1 MHSMNIVHR
10 YGPPLSGCFVNLTL
24 MGRDLKPE
32 NILLDDSMRIKISDF
47 GSAKDLDAP
56 NPANGRLSVRACI
69 HPLIE
74 FSTENGQK
82 RAGSFVGTAHY
93 TAPELLARTE
103 TGKPWV
109 LERLLMP

>member
-1 MHSMNIVHR
+1 MN
-10 YGPPLSGCFVNLTL
+10 PSPSGCSVNLTL
-24 MGRDLKPE
+24 RGRDLKPE
-32 NILLDDSMRIKISDF
+32 NIILDDSMRIKISDF

-56 NPANGRLSVRACI
+56 NPANGRFSVPVCI
-69 HPLIE
+69 RPLIE

-103 TGKPWV
+103 TGRPWV
-109 LERLLMP
+109 LEPLLIP

>member
-1 MHSMNIVHR
+1 MWLALQMV
-10 YGPPLSGCFVNLTL
+10 
-24 MGRDLKPE
+24 
-32 NILLDDSMRIKISDF
+32 
-47 GSAKDLDAP
+47 GSQVLVCVSP
-56 NPANGRLSVRACI
+56 VIN
-69 HPLIE
+69 

-82 RAGSFVGTAHY
+82 RPGSFVGTAHY

>member
-1 MHSMNIVHR
+1 MR
-10 YGPPLSGCFVNLTL
+10 LTL
-24 MGRDLKPE
+24 RMVGNLCE
-32 NILLDDSMRIKISDF
+32 S
-47 GSAKDLDAP
+47 
-56 NPANGRLSVRACI
+56 CI
-69 HPLIE
+69 RPLIE

-109 LERLLMP
+109 LERLQMLELMY

>member
-1 MHSMNIVHR
+1 
-10 YGPPLSGCFVNLTL
+10 

-32 NILLDDSMRIKISDF
+32 NILLDDSMRIKISDL

-56 NPANGRLSVRACI
+56 NPANGRFSVPACI
-69 HPLIE
+69 CFLIK

-82 RAGSFVGTAHY
+82 RSGSFVGTAHY

-109 LERLLMP
+109 LE

>member
-1 MHSMNIVHR
+1 
-10 YGPPLSGCFVNLTL
+10 

-47 GSAKDLDAP
+47 GRCKGP
-56 NPANGRLSVRACI
+56 RCANGWFLVPACI
-69 HPLIE
+69 CFLIK

-103 TGKPWV
+103 SGKT
-109 LERLLMP
+109 E

>member
-1 MHSMNIVHR
+1 M
-10 YGPPLSGCFVNLTL
+10 TL
-24 MGRDLKPE
+24 MSRDLKPE

-56 NPANGRLSVRACI
+56 SPANGQFSVPLCVR
-69 HPLIE
+69 PLIE
-74 FSTENGQK
+74 FSTENGQR

-103 TGKPWV
+103 TGKPLV
-109 LERLLMP
+109 LERLPRP

>member
-1 MHSMNIVHR
+1 
-10 YGPPLSGCFVNLTL
+10 
-24 MGRDLKPE
+24 
-32 NILLDDSMRIKISDF
+32 MRLALQMV
-47 GSAKDLDAP
+47 GS
-56 NPANGRLSVRACI
+56 RVSVCV
-69 HPLIE
+69 HPLIN

-109 LERLLMP
+109 LRAASDALN